1 MDSELPQMTFSV
13 SDGIGLES
21 DSEVELGLFILRSG
35 PWAKSYH
42 LIPTTSLL
50 NRNPFPLFLENK
62 TKAWEGEVTCLKVA
76 CHVSGRDG
84 IQTQG

>member
-1 MDSELPQMTFSV
+1 MN
-13 SDGIGLES
+13 SDDIFCLRWKGLES

-50 NRNPFPLFLENK
+50 NRNPSPLPILRE
-62 TKAWEGEVTCLKVA
+62 
-76 CHVSGRDG
+76 
-84 IQTQG
+84 